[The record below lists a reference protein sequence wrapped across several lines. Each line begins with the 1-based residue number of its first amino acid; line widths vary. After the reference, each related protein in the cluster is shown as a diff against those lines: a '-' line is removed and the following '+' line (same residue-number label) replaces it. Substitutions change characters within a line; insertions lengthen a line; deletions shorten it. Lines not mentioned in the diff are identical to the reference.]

1 MTVGIAPIEGFGDH
15 ELMLKDTDCETSG
28 PHKTIL
34 DKDQYQRDLLAPYS
48 VERLIKLMKGKLST
62 YANDGFILWSLHVA
76 TGETYTNK
84 GKLAAGATTASRLI
98 SASLNKGTDVTTN
111 IG

>member
-1 MTVGIAPIEGFGDH
+1 MQVERSDIVQLRYFTNGVHSP
-15 ELMLKDTDCETSG
+15 L
-28 PHKTIL
+28 P
-34 DKDQYQRDLLAPYS
+34 KDQYQRDLLAPYS

-62 YANDGFILWSLHVA
+62 YTDDGFILWSLHVA